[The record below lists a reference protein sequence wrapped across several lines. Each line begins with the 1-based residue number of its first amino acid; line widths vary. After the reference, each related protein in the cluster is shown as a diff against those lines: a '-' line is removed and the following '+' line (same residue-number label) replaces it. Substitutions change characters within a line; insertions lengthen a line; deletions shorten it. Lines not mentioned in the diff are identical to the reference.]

1 MPEKRSSVYPPA
13 PHPAPLSKVTPQ
25 RLKHSTPLHS
35 TPRKS
40 ELIVSGFH
48 SVTGRNYIAATNGDS
63 VVYRN
68 DFFTFRF
75 PSGFRKRSTVNA
87 TARTWMKIITVIR
100 EFSSF
105 ENSLPPIYFR
115 FCRASVSRKGK
126 TCFNNQRV
134 EFYIYPMDGWIAHLV
149 EM

>member
-1 MPEKRSSVYPPA
+1 MLENRNFRFVRSKLRWDENIFAMDQVERMLKGAEERRSSSFSKEIRVEYASPLSCRCHAGETLLCVPPS
-13 PHPAPLSKVTPQ
+13 PPPCPLSKVTPQ

-87 TARTWMKIITVIR
+87 TART
-100 EFSSF
+100 
-105 ENSLPPIYFR
+105 
-115 FCRASVSRKGK
+115 
-126 TCFNNQRV
+126 
-134 EFYIYPMDGWIAHLV
+134 
-149 EM
+149 

>member
-1 MPEKRSSVYPPA
+1 MENRVGKPKLSLRPFETPMGRKYFRDGPSGKNAKRSRGEEIVLLFERNTPRPCRVAAMPEKRSSVYPPA

-87 TARTWMKIITVIR
+87 TART
-100 EFSSF
+100 
-105 ENSLPPIYFR
+105 
-115 FCRASVSRKGK
+115 
-126 TCFNNQRV
+126 
-134 EFYIYPMDGWIAHLV
+134 
-149 EM
+149 